1 MTKKILI
8 LGAAGQISQML
19 TDNLLTNSDYQLV
32 LYGRNLSSRLT
43 LINPKRETII
53 DGDFNDHDKLIT
65 ALRGVDL
72 VYLNAMSSA
81 RDVEQIITAL
91 DETHVKRFIGATIV
105 GVNNEFN
112 TKLGNWTKQNLSADY
127 INEETKS
134 AKLIENSDL
143 NYTLLRL
150 TWLYNDEHNHQY
162 HFIPR
167 GQVVNEA
174 QVTRQAVADAIVEVI
189 NHLDKYENESLA
201 IAEPGTN
208 FEKPSFY

>member
-1 MTKKILI
+1 MTKKNLI
-8 LGAAGQISQML
+8 LGAAGQIAQML

-43 LINPKRETII
+43 LTNSQRETII
-53 DGDFNDHDKLIT
+53 DGDFNDHDKLID
-65 ALRGVDL
+65 ALQGVDL

-81 RDVEQIITAL
+81 YDVQQIIAAL
-91 DETHVKRFIGATIV
+91 DEAQVKRFIGATIV
-105 GVNNEFN
+105 GVDNEFN
-112 TKLGNWTKQNLSADY
+112 TELGNWTKQHLNADY

-150 TWLYNDEHNHQY
+150 TWLYNDEQNHQY

-167 GQVVNEA
+167 GQTVNEA
-174 QVTRQAVADAIVEVI
+174 QVTRQAVSDAIVEVV
-189 NHLDKYENESLA
+189 NHSGKYQNESLA
-201 IAEPGTN
+201 VVEPGTN
-208 FEKPSFY
+208 FGKPSFY